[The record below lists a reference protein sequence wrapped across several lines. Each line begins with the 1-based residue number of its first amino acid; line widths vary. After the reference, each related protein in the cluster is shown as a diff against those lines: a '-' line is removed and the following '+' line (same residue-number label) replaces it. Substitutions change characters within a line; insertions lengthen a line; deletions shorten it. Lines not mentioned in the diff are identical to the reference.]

1 MRTSLALGAV
11 FGALLL
17 SPVAASGAT
26 GGATYPDAVGGAS
39 YGAPSTSPP
48 TVARFSVAARV
59 REGRMPRVR
68 YRVKEPGASAVRVRI
83 AVLPLG
89 GEAAPLSIELGR
101 KSTGRT
107 HEARWP
113 GGTKLAAGRYL
124 VRLHAVDDLG
134 RTLVRVAH
142 ASGRATLTVL
152 PKPKPKPK
160 RKPAPKP
167 QPAPAPAPVPSPA
180 PSSPSTATPPG
191 PSAPVGAGVFPV
203 VGPHTYGD
211 LFGAPRP
218 GYKHQG
224 VDVLVAEG
232 TQVVAPVAGT
242 VSSTAF
248 QAGAAGY
255 YVVLHATD
263 GRDMFFAHCQANSFA
278 VAQGATVA
286 AGAPLCRAGHTGDAT
301 GPHLHFEIWVGGW
314 HVANGAPIDPLPQ
327 LKAWDAAA

>member
-1 MRTSLALGAV
+1 MRSALALIV
-11 FGALLL
+11 LLL
-17 SPVAASGAT
+17 PVSSAAAST
-26 GGATYPDAVGGAS
+26 GGAAYPDAVGGAS

-48 TVARFSVAARV
+48 TVARFSVASRV
-59 REGRMPRVR
+59 REGHMPRVR
-68 YRVKEPGASAVRVRI
+68 FRVDEPGAVGVRVRI
-83 AVLPLG
+83 AILPLG
-89 GEAAPLSIELGR
+89 GKAAPLNVQIGR
-101 KSTGRT
+101 MSVGRLHT
-107 HEARWP
+107 AHWP
-113 GGTKLAAGRYL
+113 RGTRLRAGRYL
-124 VRLHAVDDLG
+124 MRLHAVDDLG
-134 RTLVRVAH
+134 RPLVRVAH

-152 PKPKPKPK
+152 PRPRPKPKPKK

-167 QPAPAPAPVPSPA
+167 APAPAPTPPPAPA

-203 VGPHTYGD
+203 VGAHSYGD
-211 LFGAPRP
+211 GFGAARA

-224 VDVLVAEG
+224 QDILVAEG

-242 VSSTAF
+242 ISSTAY
-248 QAGAAGY
+248 QANAAGY

-314 HVANGAPIDPLPQ
+314 HVGAGAPVDPLPQ
-327 LKAWDAAA
+327 LKAWEGAA